1 MGVTGLLRSAARL
14 WAMLG
19 GAVLLGIVVVTAAN
33 AGAFAL
39 DRIARLM
46 GGEVGALPGYED
58 FVTLAVGTAIPM
70 FLPWCQAERGHLAV
84 DLFLSRAPASFR
96 RGIDR
101 LSLVSMAALALFL
114 AYWMTLG
121 LFETRE
127 DGALSP
133 VLGWQVWPFYIS
145 GIVSLVLWSMIATV
159 QALTDGPEAAGPL
172 PDA

>member
-1 MGVTGLLRSAARL
+1 VTGLLWSGARV
-14 WAMLG
+14 WAILG
-19 GAVLLGIVVVTAAN
+19 GVVLLGIVAVTVAN

-39 DRIARLM
+39 DRVARLA

-58 FVTLAVGTAIPM
+58 FVTLAIGTAIPM
-70 FLPWCQAERGHLAV
+70 FLPWCQAQRGHLAV
-84 DLFLSRAPASFR
+84 DLFLSRAPAWLK

-121 LFETRE
+121 LLETRG

-159 QALTDGPEAAGPL
+159 QALTDTPEAANPV